1 MSIDLIRKR
10 NEVQDRV
17 KAMLGNDIICSRCG
31 ATYYTMN
38 DVCDA
43 PLNDR
48 CPGFVRW
55 DEVQVP
61 IEREVFGL

>member
-1 MSIDLIRKR
+1 MIRKR

-17 KAMLGNDIICSRCG
+17 KAVLGSEVICARCG

-38 DVCDA
+38 DVCTAALDE
-43 PLNDR
+43 R

-55 DEVQVP
+55 DEVQTP
-61 IEREVFGL
+61 IEREVFKLG